1 MVAKIEAREVYL
13 KDLFGDKFLFEIPD
27 FQRQFAW
34 EKENFD
40 QLVDDIKDA
49 LDTFE
54 GEEPYFLGSI
64 ILWTQQRANDGSG
77 LYAVIDGQQRLTALV
92 ILMACLRDLTEDKKA
107 KKALQERIY
116 QEADEY
122 SGTQEC
128 VRVKIREREYDFF
141 KEYILTEKGT
151 EQLRYL
157 DYQLLSEPKQHMV
170 QAAKVFYDAFVN
182 EKSVDNDLIKRLVKY
197 LLQQVVIVVVTTGSL
212 ASGFRLFNVI
222 NARGMPLSN
231 ADLLKSENL
240 RVISE
245 DLRSKYTRIWEGI
258 EEEIG
263 VDNLEMLISF
273 IRSIYLKEKARR
285 AIYEEFESRIYKENP
300 DFKGQRFVEYV
311 DSVSSIY
318 KMKIEDCSV
327 SFQDSHE
334 EVYYY
339 NLVSIMRD
347 FLPFNDW
354 MAALIRFVDKFPDD
368 GYLLDFVM
376 LLEKKIAV
384 EWIKGLSFTERLT
397 QIYRIIRIID
407 NADTPQEVLSS
418 KVFDVESYRT
428 EFTNALNNVS
438 LYNRGR
444 TRVPKYILLRL
455 DMERQDNLHKKIA
468 FSGNITVEHILPRT
482 PTHEY
487 WLSRFNGTARL
498 EWTNRLG
505 NLALLN
511 GRKNSRASNRPFSEK
526 VNNYFAKRSDFDVTN
541 ELGNFSEW
549 NLTNLMLRHQHLCD
563 EALDVWIG

>member
-1 MVAKIEAREVYL
+1 MIAKIEAREVYL

-49 LDTFE
+49 LDTFA
-54 GEEPYFLGSI
+54 GKEPYFLGSI
-64 ILWTQQRANDGSG
+64 ILWTQQLEDDGSG
-77 LYAVIDGQQRLTALV
+77 LYAIIDGQQRLTSLA
-92 ILMACLRDLTEDKKA
+92 ILMASLRDVTEDDDA
-107 KKALQERIY
+107 QEALQNCIY
-116 QEADEY
+116 QEANKY

-128 VRVKIREREYDFF
+128 VRVKVREREYDFF
-141 KEYILTEKGT
+141 KEYILAKKGT
-151 EQLRYL
+151 EQLRHL
-157 DYQLLSEPKQHMV
+157 DHLQLSEPKQHIA
-170 QAAKVFYDAFVN
+170 QAAEVFYNAFTN
-182 EKSVDNDLIKRLVKY
+182 DQDVDNVLIENFIQY
-197 LLQQVVIVVVTTGSL
+197 LLQRVVIVVVTTSSL

-240 RVISE
+240 RVIPT
-245 DLRSKYTRIWEGI
+245 DTRPKYTKVWEDI

-273 IRSIYLKEKARR
+273 VRSIYLKEKARR
-285 AIYEEFESRIYKENP
+285 AIFEEFEGRIYKENP

-318 KMKIEDCSV
+318 RVKIEDCSV

-368 GYLLDFVM
+368 GYLLDFVT
-376 LLEKKIAV
+376 LLERKIAV

-428 EFTNALNNVS
+428 EFTNALNNFS
-438 LYNRGR
+438 LYNKGR

-482 PTHEY
+482 ATHEY

-526 VNNYFAKRSDFDVTN
+526 VNNYFAKKSDFDVTN

-549 NLTNLMLRHQHLCD
+549 NLTNLKLRHQRLCD
-563 EALDVWIG
+563 EALDVWVR

>member
-1 MVAKIEAREVYL
+1 MIAKIEAREVYL
-13 KDLFGDKFLFEIPD
+13 KDLFGDKFLFEVPD

-49 LDTFE
+49 LDAFE
-54 GEEPYFLGSI
+54 GKEPYFLGSI
-64 ILWTQQRANDGSG
+64 ILWTQQRADDGSG
-77 LYAVIDGQQRLTALV
+77 LYAIIDGQQRLTSLV
-92 ILMACLRDLTEDKKA
+92 ILMACLRDLTEDDRA

-128 VRVKIREREYDFF
+128 VRVKIRAREYDFF

-151 EQLRYL
+151 EKLRHL
-157 DYQLLSEPKQHMV
+157 DCSRLSEPKQHMV
-170 QAAKVFYDAFVN
+170 QAAKVFHDAFVSD
-182 EKSVDNDLIKRLVKY
+182 EGADNDLIRRFIKY
-197 LLQQVVIVVVTTGSL
+197 LLQRVVIVVVTTGSL
-212 ASGFRLFNVI
+212 ASGFRLFNII

-240 RVISE
+240 RVIPE
-245 DLRSKYTRIWEGI
+245 DLRPRYTRIWEGI

-285 AIYEEFESRIYKENP
+285 AIFEEFEDRIYQDNP
-300 DFKGQRFVEYV
+300 DFKGQKFVEYLERV
-311 DSVSSIY
+311 VSIY
-318 KMKIEDCSV
+318 RAKIEECSV
-327 SFQDSHE
+327 NFGDTPK

-368 GYLLDFVM
+368 GYLLDFVT
-376 LLEKKIAV
+376 LLERKIAI

-397 QIYRIIRIID
+397 QIYRIIRLID
-407 NADTPQEVLSS
+407 GASIPQDVLGD
-418 KVFDVESYRT
+418 KVFDLESHRT
-428 EFTNALNNVS
+428 ELANALTSVS

-482 PTHEY
+482 ATHEY
-487 WLSRFNGTARL
+487 WLSRFSDVERL

-511 GRKNSRASNRPFSEK
+511 GRKNSRASNRPFGEK
-526 VNNYFAKRSDFDVTN
+526 VKDYFAKKSDFDVTN
-541 ELGNFSEW
+541 ELEDFSEW
-549 NLTNLMLRHQHLCD
+549 NLTNLKLRHQRLRD
-563 EALDVWIG
+563 EALRVWIG